1 MLVLQANFVLTAVC
15 ARVCFAVHLQVV
27 LYQALTGRLCWVLGS
42 HAGMVHSISWAKD
55 DSAVVTASADF
66 TAKVWLLPEL
76 PGPPASGDTLS
87 YGLTRHHSSYE
98 YTYDR
103 AAGLHT
109 ACADQ
114 IAVGGVSVAGVAS
127 APGSPKRAYM
137 ARQGSSAAV
146 LNTGVLASL
155 GATAAAAGVGVSVL
169 QHTSFVYAA
178 EMHPTMQPL
187 PTVITAGF
195 DGVLRLW
202 SLEGVVLYSL
212 QVRPKITFNGLL
224 PSAVQL
230 TGAPRNVH
238 LCR

>member
-1 MLVLQANFVLTAVC
+1 
-15 ARVCFAVHLQVV
+15 
-27 LYQALTGRLCWVLGS
+27 
-42 HAGMVHSISWAKD
+42 MVHSISWAKD

-87 YGLTRHHSSYE
+87 CGLTRHHSSYE

-103 AAGLHT
+103 AAVLGT
-109 ACADQ
+109 ASAEQ
-114 IAVGGVSVAGVAS
+114 TAAGGVAS
-127 APGSPKRAYM
+127 TPGSPTRAYV
-137 ARQGSSAAV
+137 ARQDSSAAV

-212 QVRPKITFNGLL
+212 QVRADNLQWLAFCRLYSLLVHPKCALM
-224 PSAVQL
+224 PL
-230 TGAPRNVH
+230 TVADGSSSRHCND
-238 LCR
+238 